1 MLLPSPEAK
10 TLPVVKKKLPVVKKK
25 LHARVLL
32 TFRTSDFHSE
42 SSSLIDIPSV
52 CFDSAQTPNAL
63 RSLNKLSRVVVNLA
77 NSRAFLSKK
86 LG

>member
-10 TLPVVKKKLPVVKKK
+10 TFPDVKKKT
-25 LHARVLL
+25 ARKSPKGVL

-86 LG
+86 LGRKDC